1 MPKYPYLNDAAKFD
15 AESLNT
21 RFDDVAAGVNVVT
34 EDAIALRGLNH
45 HQVPSM
51 LGALDD
57 RTDTFTTENEELVV
71 TIPSQDGSPP
81 GIPASIP
88 RVWTRVAR
96 DGYELLLRDGGPHY
110 NLDTVGKPTA
120 LLVFA
125 NVEVKHFTGFELVHA
140 EAPEIEE
147 GHDEG
152 SSELERYYG
161 INLNEYTW
169 EASVAIELQDSA
181 GTTAVITR
189 TTRQVS
195 PRVTIG
201 YSGNFTGADPPVEA
215 DVTPDDRMLEGRL
228 AMSPLRDM
236 SGPDEPLNNPPSKY
250 QFDWK
255 TFQDVSI
262 RTVITKADLTS
273 LSLIDVRYVRMVF
286 TSFSI
291 RSYRVQRANLTVLP
305 IMAKVNS

>member
-1 MPKYPYLNDAAKFD
+1 MPKYPYLHDAAKFD

-51 LGALDD
+51 LGDLSGG
-57 RTDTFTTENEELVV
+57 TNVFTTENEELLV
-71 TIPSQDGSPP
+71 TIPSQDGNPP
-81 GIPASIP
+81 RISADLTWK
-88 RVWTRVAR
+88 RVDR
-96 DGYELLLRDGGPHY
+96 DGYRLQLRGPPYY

-125 NVEVKHFTGFELVHA
+125 NVEVKHFNDWELVHA
-140 EAPEIEE
+140 EAPEFGE
-147 GHDEG
+147 GFDKG
-152 SSELERYYG
+152 SSELGRYYG

-169 EASVAIELQDSA
+169 EASVAIELQDSV
-181 GTTAVITR
+181 GWNAVINR
-189 TTRQVS
+189 TIRQVS

-201 YSGNFTGADPPVEA
+201 YTGNFTGADPPVEA
-215 DVTPDDRMLEGRL
+215 DVTPSDRMLEGRL

-262 RTVITKADLTS
+262 RTVITKDDLASTG
-273 LSLIDVRYVRMVF
+273 LVDVRFVRMIF
-286 TSFSI
+286 TSFSA
-291 RSYRVQRANLTVLP
+291 RPYTVQRANLTVLP